1 MWSWARFYFYVYV
14 RPFIY
19 CLYFICG
26 RKFYARTHVKITQQW
41 KSSLT
46 HDNELQWRA
55 TQAWTLL
62 KSATAREGVDKHGTA
77 QHSGTFRS
85 IPEHEKIKIIF
96 MKKKWIK
103 NDNNEIIFV
112 KTKKQTK
119 KEKETGIISPS
130 DDFLGLFQTP
140 DMTLNVLRD

>member
-1 MWSWARFYFYVYV
+1 
-14 RPFIY
+14 
-19 CLYFICG
+19 
-26 RKFYARTHVKITQQW
+26 
-41 KSSLT
+41 
-46 HDNELQWRA
+46 
-55 TQAWTLL
+55 
-62 KSATAREGVDKHGTA
+62 
-77 QHSGTFRS
+77 
-85 IPEHEKIKIIF
+85 
-96 MKKKWIK
+96 MKKNMNKK